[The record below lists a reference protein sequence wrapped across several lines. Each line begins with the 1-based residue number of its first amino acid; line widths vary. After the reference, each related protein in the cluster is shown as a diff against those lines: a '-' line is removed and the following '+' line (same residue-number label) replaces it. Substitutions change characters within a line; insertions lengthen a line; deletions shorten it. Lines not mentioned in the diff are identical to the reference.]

1 MAVIV
6 TVAVGTAGCRAP
18 SFKERFE
25 QIQTGQSREDVL
37 RQLGTHDGSGVA
49 TVPPEGFGPRQG
61 LRTLLG
67 ESGTF
72 EEWRYKRDDITYY
85 IWFASAEGLPKE
97 EWRVVQKSA
106 IPVGAVF

>member
-1 MAVIV
+1 LVAIV
-6 TVAVGTAGCRAP
+6 TAAVGAFGCRPA
-18 SFKERFE
+18 SFEDRFQ
-25 QIQTGQSREDVL
+25 QIETGQSREDVL
-37 RQLGTHDGSGVA
+37 RQLGTHDGSGIG

-61 LRTLLG
+61 LRSLLG

-85 IWFASAEGLPKE
+85 IWFASAEGLPKA

-106 IPVGAVF
+106 IPVDAVF